1 MAALAGLPQ
10 VGVLHHLEQVFHARR
25 AEAAG
30 ILRIVPRGGEGIADA
45 IAQAHADAG
54 LRDAAR
60 GFAAALRRE
69 YPGDPLAIL
78 AARLAP
84 EVAAAVRA

>member
-10 VGVLHHLEQVFHARR
+10 IGVPHHLEQAFHARR

-30 ILRIVPRGGEGIADA
+30 ILRIVPRGGEGIAEA

-60 GFAAALRRE
+60 GFAAKLRCEGNPPPKVTGCMSR
-69 YPGDPLAIL
+69 IFS
-78 AARLAP
+78 AR
-84 EVAAAVRA
+84 